1 MKSVSIKR
9 AAILIML
16 LIFTA
21 INAQNKSKSL
31 LGKWQGTDER
41 SQGGAIEFLPDSK
54 AKVMVMG
61 MQIPI
66 DEYKMDDSKDPIQ
79 MMLIV
84 KRNGQTMNL
93 YGLIKFIDNDTI
105 KWEVFPMAQQQ
116 PIAFSDN
123 AKDTSVVLK
132 RQK

>member
-1 MKSVSIKR
+1 MKPVSIKR

-16 LIFTA
+16 LAFTA

-54 AKVMVMG
+54 ATVMVMG
-61 MQIPI
+61 MQIRI

-79 MMLIV
+79 MQLIV

-93 YGLIKFIDNDTI
+93 FGLIKFIDTDTI

-116 PIAFSDN
+116 PTAFSEN